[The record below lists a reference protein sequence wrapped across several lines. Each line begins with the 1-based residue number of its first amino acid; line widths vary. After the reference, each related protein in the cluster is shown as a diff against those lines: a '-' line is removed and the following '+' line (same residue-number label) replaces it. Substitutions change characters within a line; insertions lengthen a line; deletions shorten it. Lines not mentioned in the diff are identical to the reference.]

1 MLEICVPPY
10 VHLSLISTETIRWHQ
25 KMATVNYGR
34 PHALVVTAYRL
45 MSALPGT
52 ALLNMALRYL
62 EEGVFSVMKV

>member
-1 MLEICVPPY
+1 
-10 VHLSLISTETIRWHQ
+10 
-25 KMATVNYGR
+25 MATVNYGR